1 MKKRIVS
8 LLLALVIVLSL
19 VPTTVWAAEDHDGQV
34 RGIVENTTY
43 AKADGAAWDGTLVD
57 KWVDLVPGSSMMDCI
72 VSALGSYSQTGAD
85 SGYITEINGLT
96 AGDGGAAS
104 GWMGTLN
111 DWFTNVG
118 FADIK
123 AGDKLFAGDV
133 IRVMYTTNGYGA
145 DIGGDWNTQSDTSL
159 AALSFSE
166 GVLTPDF
173 ASDKTAYTLTL
184 PQGVTG
190 IRMTATAS
198 NKNNQVYLS
207 ADGTDYRRVETVPV
221 HNGTVLTIRGGDAAE
236 ATEWSPAITPTT
248 YTVTVSQEGDA
259 PQGDMDVSFKGLH
272 NAQLADIKVYSYTDG
287 VKGDKNLLEG
297 VDIEPNGYG
306 LMYNTK
312 LPVGDYLVEGYN
324 TEGQCN
330 GTLVL
335 TVKANQDNV
344 FTLVRAYAIYATNDS
359 SSWVEGK
366 DYTIDVTVTGPDG
379 TDLQPRPASPP
390 PMAAPTP
397 PACLWR
403 AAA

>member
-8 LLLALVIVLSL
+8 LLLALVMVLSL

-34 RGIVENTTY
+34 RVIVENTTY

-173 ASDKTAYTLTL
+173 AEGQDRLHPDPAPGRHRHPDDGHRLQQEQS
-184 PQGVTG
+184 G
-190 IRMTATAS
+190 
-198 NKNNQVYLS
+198 LS
-207 ADGTDYRRVETVPV
+207 LCRRHRLSP
-221 HNGTVLTIRGGDAAE
+221 GGD
-236 ATEWSPAITPTT
+236 
-248 YTVTVSQEGDA
+248 
-259 PQGDMDVSFKGLH
+259 
-272 NAQLADIKVYSYTDG
+272 
-287 VKGDKNLLEG
+287 
-297 VDIEPNGYG
+297 
-306 LMYNTK
+306 
-312 LPVGDYLVEGYN
+312 
-324 TEGQCN
+324 
-330 GTLVL
+330 
-335 TVKANQDNV
+335 
-344 FTLVRAYAIYATNDS
+344 RA
-359 SSWVEGK
+359 
-366 DYTIDVTVTGPDG
+366 
-379 TDLQPRPASPP
+379 RP
-390 PMAAPTP
+390 
-397 PACLWR
+397 
-403 AAA
+403 

>member
-8 LLLALVIVLSL
+8 LLLALVMVLSL
-19 VPTTVWAAEDHDGQV
+19 VPTTVWAAENHDGQV
-34 RGIVENTTY
+34 RVIVENTTY

-57 KWVDLVPGSSMMDCI
+57 KWVDLVPGSTMMDCI

-118 FADIK
+118 FKDIK
-123 AGDKLFAGDV
+123 AGDKLFAGDT

-198 NKNNQVYLS
+198 NKNNQVYLT

-221 HNGTVLTIRGGDAAE
+221 HNGTVLTIRCGDAAE

-272 NAQLADIKVYSYTDG
+272 NAQLSDIKVYSYTDG

-324 TEGQCN
+324 TEGQLN

-335 TVKANQDNV
+335 TVKANQENV

-379 TDLQPRPASPP
+379 TDL
-390 PMAAPTP
+390 
-397 PACLWR
+397 
-403 AAA
+403 